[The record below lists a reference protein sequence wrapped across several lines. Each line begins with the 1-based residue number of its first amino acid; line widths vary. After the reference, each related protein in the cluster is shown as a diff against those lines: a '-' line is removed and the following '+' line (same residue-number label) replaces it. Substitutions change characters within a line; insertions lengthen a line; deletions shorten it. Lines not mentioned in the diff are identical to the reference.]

1 MKFLIAFSLALFCGG
16 LASAQGCHE
25 IKFARGASS
34 GEVGGFVSETE
45 SLCFTFG
52 SGAGQTA
59 RVELFGS
66 ENACFVVDG
75 IVDGSVD
82 CIDDFTF
89 TTQRRMY
96 QVNVY
101 QLFRSLGV
109 EQFRLRLTIY

>member
-1 MKFLIAFSLALFCGG
+1 MKFLIAFCCVLFWALG
-16 LASAQGCHE
+16 ASAQGCHE

-34 GEVGGFVSETE
+34 GEVSGQVSETE

-59 RVELFGS
+59 RIEIFGS

-75 IVDGSVD
+75 IVD
-82 CIDDFTF
+82 CTDDFTF
-89 TTQRRMY
+89 TTQRRIY
-96 QVNVY
+96 QIYVY